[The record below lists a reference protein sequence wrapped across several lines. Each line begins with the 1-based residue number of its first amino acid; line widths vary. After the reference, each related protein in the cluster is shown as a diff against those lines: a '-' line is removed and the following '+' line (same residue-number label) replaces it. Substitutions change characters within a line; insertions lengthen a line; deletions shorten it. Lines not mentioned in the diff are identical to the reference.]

1 MPKQKYS
8 FGELE
13 QAIMDVVWN
22 HDSVTVR
29 DVVEALRERRV
40 AYTTI
45 MTVMNRLVAQR
56 ILNRQAGASGAFSYQ
71 AKRNREAFQAEA
83 SRAAIDDLLQRYGSV
98 AMAQFIDRL
107 DKVPSEKLAELRKK
121 LKKDQ
126 RS

>member
-1 MPKQKYS
+1 
-8 FGELE
+8 
-13 QAIMDVVWN
+13 MDVVWN

-45 MTVMNRLVAQR
+45 MTVMNRLVAQH
-56 ILNRQAGASGAFSYQ
+56 ILNRQAGTSGAFSYR

-83 SRAAIDDLLQRYGSV
+83 SRAAIDDLLQRYGAV